1 MARWVGYEPQGDDS
15 ISHMANEWIC
25 MLNDFCYINR
35 MKATLFFRHC
45 TAIWLVVLMLTPV
58 GCAWKTSDRKEKIQS
73 AEKATSAV
81 KSERILIGRVHSRPG
96 HGNFVL
102 VETYGTSQVDAGTQL
117 FTINSEGDSE
127 VKRSKLVVS
136 GERRSIFLVV
146 DVIEGV
152 VVEGDAVFQERSSS
166 EVNTSKSLAD
176 DAATIQSV
184 GASGQLVNPP
194 SLENRNR
201 AKAD

>member
-1 MARWVGYEPQGDDS
+1 
-15 ISHMANEWIC
+15 
-25 MLNDFCYINR
+25 MLIDFCYING
-35 MKATLFFRHC
+35 MQATLFYRHWM
-45 TAIWLVVLMLTPV
+45 AVWLVGLMLTSV
-58 GCAWKTSDRKEKIQS
+58 GCAWKTSDRKEKNQS
-73 AEKATSAV
+73 AEKATSAF
-81 KSERILIGRVHSRPG
+81 KPERILIGRVHSRPG

-166 EVNTSKSLAD
+166 DVSTSKNLVD
-176 DAATIQSV
+176 DTAIQSV
-184 GASGQLVNPP
+184 GASGQLVNPS
-194 SLENRNR
+194 SLENRNPT
-201 AKAD
+201 KAD

>member
-1 MARWVGYEPQGDDS
+1 
-15 ISHMANEWIC
+15 

-166 EVNTSKSLAD
+166 EVNTSKNLAD